1 MSKATKETLI
11 EAIANA
17 RAIVFRKDG
26 VSYYQSTLN
35 QRTPDHP
42 EQAGSV
48 FSKNFLT
55 GEGTLEFVEDLG
67 HRLFED
73 HLGYWVE
80 LDATKV
86 ENVLPGCRVFR
97 LKKLGIGY
105 LGIVNLDELNSDDQ
119 VTVDDR
125 KCTGFGSVVLPHGVR
140 GRFVDEAYA
149 IVSPET
155 DSEGVVHWTLATVHP
170 GAPAKA
176 QTVSL
181 AELGL
186 KHGDKITVAQAL
198 AAGFT
203 SAKVA

>member
-17 RAIVFRKDG
+17 KAIVFRKDG
-26 VSYYQSTLN
+26 VDYYTSTLN

-42 EQAGSV
+42 EQCGSV

-55 GEGTLEFVEDLG
+55 RKSDGVVEDLG

-73 HLGYWVE
+73 HLEDWVE

-86 ENVLPGCRVFR
+86 ENVIPGCRVFR
-97 LKKLGIGY
+97 LKKSGIGQ
-105 LGIVNLDELNSDDQ
+105 LGIVDLATLGTDDL

-125 KCTGFGSVVLPHGVR
+125 KGTGFGSVVLPR
-140 GRFVDEAYA
+140 GMFGRVVDEAYA

-155 DSEGVVHWTLATVHP
+155 DLEGAVHWTLATVHP
-170 GAPAKA
+170 GTPAKA

-181 AELGL
+181 AELGW
-186 KHGDKITVAQAL
+186 KHGDKITVAQARK
-198 AAGFT
+198 AGFT
-203 SAKVA
+203 TAKVA